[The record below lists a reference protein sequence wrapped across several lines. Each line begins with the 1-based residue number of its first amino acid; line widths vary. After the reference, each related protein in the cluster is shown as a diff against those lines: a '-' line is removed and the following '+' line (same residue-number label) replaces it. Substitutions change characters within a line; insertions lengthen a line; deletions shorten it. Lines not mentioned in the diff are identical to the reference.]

1 MTIAGIRNT
10 SPMSSAMINKIFGG
24 FVFSIGFE
32 GLFMGDPSELFPVS
46 SLLNPVKV
54 KNAKNQY
61 IWWDFMNSVSYK
73 FDQQKHLKFKA
84 FLSKVSHYQKQHKS
98 ND

>member
-1 MTIAGIRNT
+1 
-10 SPMSSAMINKIFGG
+10 MSSAMINKIFGG

-61 IWWDFMNSVSYK
+61 I
-73 FDQQKHLKFKA
+73 
-84 FLSKVSHYQKQHKS
+84 
-98 ND
+98 